1 MRYLKHI
8 NPKSD
13 TKKHKDYF
21 YERYV
26 KDKTHGKKGSDQQ
39 LIEKNPQRKFNY

>member
-13 TKKHKDYF
+13 TIKHKDYF

-26 KDKTHGKKGSDQQ
+26 KNKIKWEEERFRSTT
-39 LIEKNPQRKFNY
+39 N